1 MPVERRKQMGR
12 VTMKWV
18 VLALLVIF
26 MAIPL
31 AAMAAGEIT
40 IEGQVN
46 DNFQLVDGN
55 GQVFE
60 VADTVEGNDLVEN
73 HIGEKAKVTGTIE
86 QDQEIKIIT
95 VTTFKIIS
103 E

>member
-1 MPVERRKQMGR
+1 MGR
-12 VTMKWV
+12 GKMKWV

-26 MAIPL
+26 MTIPL

-46 DNFQLVDGN
+46 DNFQLVDGT

>member
-1 MPVERRKQMGR
+1 MGR
-12 VTMKWV
+12 GKMKWV
-18 VLALLVIF
+18 VLALLAIF
-26 MAIPL
+26 MTIPL

-46 DNFQLVDGN
+46 DNFQLVDGT

>member
-1 MPVERRKQMGR
+1 MGR
-12 VTMKWV
+12 GKMKWA
-18 VLALLVIF
+18 VLVLLVIL

-31 AAMAAGEIT
+31 AAMAAEEMT

-46 DNFQLVDGN
+46 DAFQLVDGT
-55 GQVFE
+55 GQVYE
-60 VADTVEGNDLVEN
+60 VADTAQGNDLVEN